1 MKRFRDVFIGVLIG
15 CMLMATPVLA
25 DSILTKIDVV
35 LNGINVQVDGE
46 DVQVES
52 ILYNGSTYLPM
63 RKVAELVGKDVNW
76 TQETKTAN
84 IIEKTEIKEGEDGM
98 SNETSNENEF
108 VVYNIDDDPNCYAE
122 KGGITYYHLRNIV
135 RLMNEE
141 GKNGI
146 YGFDISKL
154 SNNNVRL
161 YDGDSNTVVETVP
174 YEMIRDRIFISKK
187 YYETTILPLI
197 K

>member
-1 MKRFRDVFIGVLIG
+1 MKRFRDIFIGVLIG
-15 CMLMATPVLA
+15 CMLVATPVLA

-46 DVQVES
+46 DVQVDS

-63 RKVAELVGKDVNW
+63 RKIAELVGKDVNW

-84 IIEKTEIKEGEDGM
+84 IIEKTEIKEGDSVIEQPIENYKVIKKDEDEKLLIVEKDGKEYY
-98 SNETSNENEF
+98 SWIQIARLIKEFDFYLTYGFNEF
-108 VVYNIDDDPNCYAE
+108 ALWNKDGTFPTEFIKVDKDNYIKINVN
-122 KGGITYYHLRNIV
+122 YY
-135 RLMNEE
+135 
-141 GKNGI
+141 
-146 YGFDISKL
+146 ISK
-154 SNNNVRL
+154 
-161 YDGDSNTVVETVP
+161 D
-174 YEMIRDRIFISKK
+174 